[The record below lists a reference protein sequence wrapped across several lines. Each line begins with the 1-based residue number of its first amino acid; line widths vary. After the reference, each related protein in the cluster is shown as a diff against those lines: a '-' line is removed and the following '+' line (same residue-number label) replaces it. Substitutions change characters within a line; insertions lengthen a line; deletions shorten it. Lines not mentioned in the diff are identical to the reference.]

1 MHVAHVL
8 SLPSAE
14 DRRSLYL
21 EGRGGKDDRAVVR
34 TDGTLLVPADS
45 SQGFATYFAAFPAS
59 YWVRWAGASVV
70 RLELEL
76 SGAGTVRVLHSDAA
90 GTAREV
96 GRADVAARAAVD
108 VPVDGAADGGWLWF
122 EIDAQDDVVLHGA
135 RWLVDVAPRR
145 EGRVCLAI
153 TTVNKPDYCVATLR
167 AIAAAP
173 ALREVVETV
182 LVVDQG
188 TRKVADEE
196 GFAEVARELGAQL
209 TVIDQGNLG
218 GSGGFSRGMLETLDR
233 PGCDAVMLMDDDVAV
248 DPEALLRAVRFH
260 RSVVDPVVVGGHML
274 DYNEPTV
281 LHAFSEVVDQ
291 RHFMWGSPDREH
303 ERHDLATG
311 PLRDTPWM
319 HERADG
325 QFNGW
330 WMCLIPVTALR
341 AVGLSMPFFLKW
353 DDAEFCL
360 RSGEAGFPTVSLPG
374 AALWHVAWVD
384 KDDTV
389 EWQALLHTRNRVVT
403 ALLHA
408 ERPRGGALL
417 RDLLATD
424 LKMLLGMRYYPVE
437 LHVQALRE
445 VLSGPEKLHA
455 ELESTVTDARAVG
468 ARHPE
473 TVRHAAGEDVF
484 DAAVAGPRAG
494 GGRPKPATRGA
505 QAAFAARSVL
515 GTLRPVPAA
524 ARRRPAV
531 ALERTQATWWEV
543 PHHDSVLVL
552 AADERSGTWLRRDP
566 ATFWRLAAAT
576 LGAHLRVAVR
586 WRSLARTW
594 RNAAPGLTSTDAWR
608 RTFGA

>member
-21 EGRGGKDDRAVVR
+21 EGRGGEDDRATVL
-34 TDGTLLVPADS
+34 TDGSLLVPAGS

-59 YWVRWAGASVV
+59 YWVRWTGAATV

-76 SGAGTVRVLHSDAA
+76 SGTGTVRVLRSDATA
-90 GTAREV
+90 AAREV
-96 GRADVAARAAVD
+96 GRADAAPSTAIDVD
-108 VPVDGAADGGWLWF
+108 VTGGAAGGWLWF
-122 EIDAQDDVVLHGA
+122 EIDAQDDVAVHGA

-153 TTVNKPDYCVATLR
+153 TTVNKPDYCLATLQ

-182 LVVDQG
+182 FVVDQG
-188 TRKVADEE
+188 SRKVADQE
-196 GFAEVARELGAQL
+196 GFDEVARDLGAQL

-260 RSVVDPVVVGGHML
+260 RTVTDPVVVGGHML

-281 LHAFSEVVDQ
+281 LHAFSEIVDQ
-291 RHFMWGSPDREH
+291 RHFMWGSPHREH

-311 PLRDTPWM
+311 PLRDTPWL
-319 HERADG
+319 HARADG

-330 WMCLIPVTALR
+330 WMCLIPVAALR

-360 RSGEAGFPTVSLPG
+360 RAGEAGFPTVSLPG

-437 LHVQALRE
+437 LHVRALRE
-445 VLSGPEKLHA
+445 VLAGPGRLHA
-455 ELESTVTDARAVG
+455 ELESTVADALAVG
-468 ARHPE
+468 SRHPE
-473 TVRHAAGEDVF
+473 TVRHVPGEEAF
-484 DAAVAGPRAG
+484 DAAVAGRRAAG
-494 GGRPKPATRGA
+494 DRPKPATKAA
-505 QAAFAARSVL
+505 QAGFAARSIL
-515 GTLRPVPAA
+515 GNLRPVPAA
-524 ARRRPAV
+524 ARRRPTAV
-531 ALERTQATWWEV
+531 LERTQATWWEV

-552 AADERSGTWLRRDP
+552 AADEKSGTWLRRSP

-586 WRSLARTW
+586 WRSLATTW
-594 RNAAPGLTSTDAWR
+594 RHAAPGLTSTDAWR